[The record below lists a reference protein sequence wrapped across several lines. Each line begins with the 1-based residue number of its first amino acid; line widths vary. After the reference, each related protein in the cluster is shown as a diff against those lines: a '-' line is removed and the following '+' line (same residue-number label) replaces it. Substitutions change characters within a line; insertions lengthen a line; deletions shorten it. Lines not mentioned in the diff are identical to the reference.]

1 MSTNSKVSQD
11 SDEYRKWKDGVSK
24 SSSKLKSPSEIEEV
38 DLSFREINQVL
49 RDRIILGFDNFFG
62 VTDYQDR
69 AKKIYYLINFSVYYF
84 LCCLSAYFYYNYSV
98 QDYQFPI
105 LFIMLVG
112 LITAITFP
120 IFLLIAG
127 FTVTGGAFVGIL
139 TGFFGW
145 SIGAV
150 SRLIYRL
157 LGLDPQ
163 LIYPNLVGKSGV
175 VSKRNLVGRFS
186 KYPFTAKIES
196 TGIYGDSILYRDYF
210 SIRSDEKVEIGT
222 PIQVVEHE
230 KRTVLSLIKN
240 HPTLKVIPITKDTE
254 EVAND

>member
-24 SSSKLKSPSEIEEV
+24 SSNKLKSPSEIEEV
-38 DLSFREINQVL
+38 DISFREINQVL
-49 RDRIILGFDNFFG
+49 RDRIILGFDDFFG

-69 AKKIYYLINFSVYYF
+69 AKKIYYLINFSVYYS

-139 TGFFGW
+139 TCLLYT
-145 SIGAV
+145 SPSPRDRTR
-150 SRLIYRL
+150 SRM
-157 LGLDPQ
+157 P
-163 LIYPNLVGKSGV
+163 S
-175 VSKRNLVGRFS
+175 S
-186 KYPFTAKIES
+186 A
-196 TGIYGDSILYRDYF
+196 
-210 SIRSDEKVEIGT
+210 
-222 PIQVVEHE
+222 
-230 KRTVLSLIKN
+230 
-240 HPTLKVIPITKDTE
+240 
-254 EVAND
+254 

>member
-1 MSTNSKVSQD
+1 MLFISIFLLQLQRSGLPISNII
-11 SDEYRKWKDGVSK
+11 YHAC
-24 SSSKLKSPSEIEEV
+24 
-38 DLSFREINQVL
+38 
-49 RDRIILGFDNFFG
+49 RI
-62 VTDYQDR
+62 
-69 AKKIYYLINFSVYYF
+69 
-84 LCCLSAYFYYNYSV
+84 NYS
-98 QDYQFPI
+98 
-105 LFIMLVG
+105 
-112 LITAITFP
+112 ITFP

-157 LGLDPQ
+157 LGLDSQ

-196 TGIYGDSILYRDYF
+196 TGIYGDSILYREDYF
-210 SIRSDEKVEIGT
+210 SIRSFHEKVEIGT

-230 KRTVLSLIKN
+230 KRTVLSFIKN

>member
-1 MSTNSKVSQD
+1 MSANSKVSQD

-24 SSSKLKSPSEIEEV
+24 SSSKLKSPSEIEEL
-38 DLSFREINQVL
+38 DISFREINQVL
-49 RDRIILGFDNFFG
+49 KDRIILGFDDFFG

-105 LFIMLVG
+105 LFIMFVG

-120 IFLLIAG
+120 VFLLIAG

-145 SIGAV
+145 FVGAL

-157 LGLDPQ
+157 LGLDSQ

-175 VSKRNLVGRFS
+175 VSKHNLIGRFS
-186 KYPFTAKIES
+186 KYPFTAKIET
-196 TGIYGDSILYRDYF
+196 TGVYGDSILYRDYF
-210 SIRSDEKVEIGT
+210 AIRSDEKVEIGT
-222 PIQVVEHE
+222 PIKVVEHE
-230 KRTVLSLIKN
+230 KRTLLSFIKN
-240 HPTLKVIPITKDTE
+240 HPTLKVIPIINETE
-254 EVAND
+254 EVVND

>member
-24 SSSKLKSPSEIEEV
+24 SSNKLKSPSEIEEV
-38 DLSFREINQVL
+38 DISFREINQVL
-49 RDRIILGFDNFFG
+49 RDRIILVFDDFFG

-84 LCCLSAYFYYNYSV
+84 LCCLSAFFYYNYSV

-105 LFIMLVG
+105 LSIMFVG

-145 SIGAV
+145 FIGAL
-150 SRLIYRL
+150 SRLIYGL
-157 LGLDPQ
+157 LGLDSQ

-210 SIRSDEKVEIGT
+210 AIRSDEKVEIGT
-222 PIQVVEHE
+222 PIKVVEHE
-230 KRTVLSLIKN
+230 KRTLLSFIKN
-240 HPTLKVIPITKDTE
+240 HPTLKVIPIINETE
-254 EVAND
+254 VVAND

>member
-1 MSTNSKVSQD
+1 MNQNTKVSQD
-11 SDEYRKWKDGVSK
+11 SDAYRKWKEGVSK
-24 SSSKLKSPSEIEEV
+24 TSSNLKPPSEIDEDEV
-38 DLSFREINQVL
+38 SISEINKMLGDRLMLSF
-49 RDRIILGFDNFFG
+49 DDFFG

-105 LFIMLVG
+105 LFIMFVG

-120 IFLLIAG
+120 VFLLIAG

-145 SIGAV
+145 FIGAL

-157 LGLDPQ
+157 LGLDSQ

-175 VSKRNLVGRFS
+175 VSKHNLIGRFS
-186 KYPFTAKIES
+186 KYPFTAKIET
-196 TGIYGDSILYRDYF
+196 TGVYGDSILYRDYF
-210 SIRSDEKVEIGT
+210 AIRSDEKVAIGT
-222 PIQVVEHE
+222 PIKVVEHE
-230 KRTVLSLIKN
+230 KRTLLSFIKN
-240 HPTLKVIPITKDTE
+240 HPTLKVIPIINEAE
-254 EVAND
+254 EVVND

>member
-11 SDEYRKWKDGVSK
+11 SDEYRKWKEGVSK

-38 DLSFREINQVL
+38 DISFKEINQVL
-49 RDRIILGFDNFFG
+49 RDRIILSFDDFFG

-84 LCCLSAYFYYNYSV
+84 LCCCSAYFYYNYSV

-105 LFIMLVG
+105 LFIMFVG

-145 SIGAV
+145 FIGSI

-157 LGLDPQ
+157 LGLDIQ

-175 VSKRNLVGRFS
+175 VSKHNLIGRFS

-210 SIRSDEKVEIGT
+210 AIRSDEKVEIGT
-222 PIQVVEHE
+222 RIQVVEHE
-230 KRTVLSLIKN
+230 KRTLLSFIKN
-240 HPTLKVIPITKDTE
+240 HPTLKVLPITKDTE
-254 EVAND
+254 GVAND

>member
-1 MSTNSKVSQD
+1 MSANSKVSQD

-24 SSSKLKSPSEIEEV
+24 SSSKLKSPSEVEEL
-38 DLSFREINQVL
+38 DISFREINQVL
-49 RDRIILGFDNFFG
+49 RDRIILGFDDFFG

-105 LFIMLVG
+105 LFIMFVG

-145 SIGAV
+145 FIGAL

-157 LGLDPQ
+157 LGLDVQ

-175 VSKRNLVGRFS
+175 VSKHNLIGRFS
-186 KYPFTAKIES
+186 KYPFTAKIET
-196 TGIYGDSILYRDYF
+196 TGIYGESILYRDYF
-210 SIRSDEKVEIGT
+210 AIRSDEKVEIGT
-222 PIQVVEHE
+222 PIKVVEHE
-230 KRTVLSLIKN
+230 KITLLSFIKN
-240 HPTLKVIPITKDTE
+240 HPTLKVIPVINE
-254 EVAND
+254 AEGVVND

>member
-24 SSSKLKSPSEIEEV
+24 SSNKLKSPSEIEEV
-38 DLSFREINQVL
+38 DISFREINQVL
-49 RDRIILGFDNFFG
+49 RDRIILGFDDFFG
-62 VTDYQDR
+62 VIDYQDR

-84 LCCLSAYFYYNYSV
+84 LCCLSAFFYYNYSV

-105 LFIMLVG
+105 LSIMFVG

-145 SIGAV
+145 FIGAL
-150 SRLIYRL
+150 SRLIYGL
-157 LGLDPQ
+157 LGLDTQ

-210 SIRSDEKVEIGT
+210 AIRSDEKVEIGT
-222 PIQVVEHE
+222 PIKVVEHE
-230 KRTVLSLIKN
+230 KRTLLSFIKN
-240 HPTLKVIPITKDTE
+240 HPTLKVIPIINETE
-254 EVAND
+254 VVAND

>member
-24 SSSKLKSPSEIEEV
+24 SSSELKSPSEIEEV

-84 LCCLSAYFYYNYSV
+84 LCCLSAYLYYNYSV

-127 FTVTGGAFVGIL
+127 FTVTGGAFIGIL

-150 SRLIYRL
+150 SRLIYKL
-157 LGLDPQ
+157 LGLDSQ

-210 SIRSDEKVEIGT
+210 AIRSDEKVEIGT
-222 PIQVVEHE
+222 PIKVVEHE
-230 KRTVLSLIKN
+230 KRTLLSFIKN
-240 HPTLKVIPITKDTE
+240 HPTLKVIPITDETE
-254 EVAND
+254 VVTND